1 MSRKPVHNT
10 VMRIGLI
17 APPWLPV
24 PPPKYGGTEAVVDR
38 LARGLTAR
46 GHDVVLFTT
55 GDSTCPVPKRWVYE
69 QAQRQALGQVVVELH
84 HLVRAYDALRD
95 CDIVHDHTVAGP
107 IYAMRYP
114 ELPVVTTAHGPFDGG
129 LEDIY
134 TAVSD
139 RVPLIAISR
148 HQASTAGIPTR
159 AVIHH
164 GVDPEAFPV
173 GDGEGGYY
181 CYMGRMAPYKGAK
194 EAVQIA
200 REAGVRLLLAAKM
213 DEADEHEY
221 FEQEVEPLLGDG
233 IEYVGEIGGQERLD
247 LLGGAIALLNPIS
260 WDEPFGLV
268 MVEALACGTPVLAF
282 PRGAAP
288 EIIDD
293 GVTGLLCQDVED
305 AVRRLPELGELS
317 REGCRQRVENYFST
331 ARMVD
336 EHLTLY
342 EDVIAH
348 SVSRLRRPRV
358 MQLPAEGLEAARVAQ
373 LPDQGR

>member
-1 MSRKPVHNT
+1 
-10 VMRIGLI
+10 MRIGLV

-24 PPPKYGGTEAVVDR
+24 PPPMYGGTEAVIDR
-38 LARGLTAR
+38 LARGLVR
-46 GHDVVLFTT
+46 QGHDVLLFAT
-55 GDSTCPVPKRWVYE
+55 GDSTCPVPTLWAYE
-69 QAQRQALGQVVVELH
+69 TAQRESLGQVVIELR

-107 IYAMRYP
+107 VYAMRYP
-114 ELPVVTTAHGPFDGG
+114 ELPVVMTAHGPFGGG

-134 TAVSD
+134 AAVGD

-148 HQASTAGIPTR
+148 HQASTAHTPAA

-173 GDGEGGYY
+173 GDGRGDYY
-181 CYMGRMAPYKGAK
+181 CYMGRMAPYKGAR
-194 EAVQIA
+194 EAVLIA
-200 REAGVRLLLAAKM
+200 RQAGVKLLLAAKI
-213 DEADEHEY
+213 DEPSEHEY
-221 FEQEVEPLLGDG
+221 YEQEVEPLLGDG
-233 IEYVGEIGGQERLD
+233 IEYLGEIGGQERLD

-288 EIIDD
+288 EIVDD
-293 GVTGLLCQDVED
+293 GATGLLCDDVEE
-305 AVRRLPELGELS
+305 AVRRLPELDQIS
-317 REGCRQRVENYFST
+317 REACRERVETQFST

-342 EDVIAH
+342 ADIIAN
-348 SVSRLRRPRV
+348 SVSLLRRPRV
-358 MQLPAEGLEAARVAQ
+358 LQLPAVGLEVAGAAQ
-373 LPDQGR
+373 SQDQAR

>member
-1 MSRKPVHNT
+1 
-10 VMRIGLI
+10 MRIGLI

-38 LARGLTAR
+38 LARGLLAR
-46 GHDVVLFTT
+46 GHDVLLYTT
-55 GDSTCPVPKRWVYE
+55 GDSTCPVPKLWVYE
-69 QAQRQALGQVVVELH
+69 QAQRDQLGQVVVELR

-107 IYAMRYP
+107 VYSMRYP
-114 ELPVVTTAHGPFDGG
+114 ELPVVMTAHGPFSDG

-134 TAVSD
+134 GAVAD
-139 RVPLIAISR
+139 RVPLIAISH
-148 HQASTAGIPTR
+148 HQASTAHIPAR

-164 GVDPEAFPV
+164 GIDPEAFPV
-173 GDGEGGYY
+173 GTGQGGYY
-181 CYMGRMAPYKGAK
+181 CYMGRMAPYKGAR
-194 EAVQIA
+194 EAVLIA

-213 DEADEHEY
+213 DEPAEHEY
-221 FEQEVEPLLGDG
+221 FHDEVEPLLGDG
-233 IEYVGEIGGQERLD
+233 IDYLGEIGGQERLD
-247 LLGGAIALLNPIS
+247 LLGNAVALLNPIS

-288 EIIDD
+288 EIVDD

-305 AVRRLPELGELS
+305 AVRRLPELAGL
-317 REGCRQRVENYFST
+317 RRAACRQRAETDFST

-336 EHLTLY
+336 KHLALY
-342 EDVIAH
+342 ADVIAN
-348 SVSRLRRPRV
+348 SVNLLRRPRV
-358 MQLPAEGLEAARVAQ
+358 LQLPAEALAVDAPARQ
-373 LPDQGR
+373 SDQGH